1 MNFELINKK
10 LKIQNSKFKIAEGDN
25 SKLKIQ
31 NSKSPTATI
40 QNSKFKTQNSN
51 SCKLSIFFDSKNS
64 YIPHK
69 CSRTRPCPNS

>member
-1 MNFELINKK
+1 MNNSKSPTAI
-10 LKIQNSKFKIAEGDN
+10 IQNSKLKTQNSKMNNSKSPTAIIQN

-31 NSKSPTATI
+31 NS
-40 QNSKFKTQNSN
+40 NSR
-51 SCKLSIFFDSKNS
+51 KLSIFFDSKNS